1 MKFYRYFSLSL
12 LFLLPMMTIH
22 AQDDIQSQLD
32 SFIAEIAPKDGSA
45 VSARITIGDKTW
57 AAAGGLVDTTQTQA
71 ATPDDRFRIASMSKT
86 WLAVV
91 VMQLAEKGVLK
102 LDDPVTKWLPTDL
115 TSKIANADQATIR
128 QLLTMTSGIP
138 EYLNDDFYAQVGVDT
153 THTWTA
159 EEALPYAY
167 NLPASF
173 APGEGYEYCN
183 SNYLL
188 LQLIVEAATKKPM
201 HQLMRDQIFTP
212 LKLENTYVQVQ
223 EKGAAFVHGYE
234 DFDGDGQIDDVT
246 DYNDGA
252 GLGDGALIS
261 NTADLTRFYQAVFA
275 HNQIL
280 SEASVQEMIDA
291 GKNDNEYGIALE
303 VSEGSHGL
311 QLGHTGSVLGFSG
324 AVYYLPDLD
333 ATVVILYGSQ
343 GLDNAHVDELI
354 EIAAGVRVKGLF
366 YIRIIIM

>member
-1 MKFYRYFSLSL
+1 MKSCRYCFLIL

-32 SFIAEIAPKDGSA
+32 SFIAEIAPSDGPA
-45 VSARITIGDKTW
+45 VSARITIGDQTW
-57 AAAGGLVDTTQTQA
+57 AAAGGLVVTSQSEKA
-71 ATPDDRFRIASMSKT
+71 APDDRFRIASMSKA

-91 VMQLAEKGVLK
+91 VMRLAEKGVLK
-102 LDDPVTKWLPTDL
+102 LNDPVTKWLPTNL
-115 TSKIANADQATIR
+115 TGKIANADQATIR

-138 EYLNDDFYAQVGVDT
+138 EYLNDEFYAQVGQDT
-153 THTWTA
+153 THVWTA
-159 EEALPYAY
+159 EEALTYAY
-167 NLPASF
+167 KLPASF
-173 APGEGYEYCN
+173 APGEGFEYCN
-183 SNYLL
+183 SNYVL
-188 LQLIVEAATKKPM
+188 LQLIVEAATQKPM
-201 HQLMRDQIFTP
+201 YQLMRDQIFTP

-223 EKGAAFVHGYE
+223 EKGAPFVHGYE
-234 DFDGDGQIDDVT
+234 DFDGDGQTDDVT
-246 DYNDGA
+246 NYNDGA

-275 HNQIL
+275 HHEIL
-280 SEASVQEMIDA
+280 SEASVQEIIDA

-343 GLDNAHVDELI
+343 SLDNAHVDKLI
-354 EIAAGVRVKGLF
+354 EIAAGAKKSTE
-366 YIRIIIM
+366 

>member
-1 MKFYRYFSLSL
+1 MKFYQYFLLVL
-12 LFLLPMMTIH
+12 LFVVPMMSIH

-32 SFIAEIAPKDGSA
+32 SFIAEIAPADGPA
-45 VSARITIGDKTW
+45 VSARITMGDQTW
-57 AAAGGLVDTTQTQA
+57 AAAGGLVDTAKSEA
-71 ATPDDRFRIASMSKT
+71 AVPDDRFRIASMSKT
-86 WLAVV
+86 WLAVA
-91 VMQLAEKGVLK
+91 VMQLAEKDALS
-102 LDDPVTKWLPTDL
+102 LDDPVTKWLPDSL

-138 EYLNDDFYAQVGVDT
+138 EYLNEDFYAQVGQDT
-153 THTWTA
+153 THVWTV

-183 SNYLL
+183 TNYLL
-188 LQLIVEAATKKPM
+188 LQLIVEAAAKKPM
-201 HQLMRDQIFTP
+201 HQVMREQIFTP

-223 EKGAAFVHGYE
+223 EKGSPFVHGYE

-252 GLGDGALIS
+252 GLGDGALVS

-275 HNQIL
+275 HHEIL
-280 SEASVQEMIDA
+280 SEASAQEMIDA
-291 GKNDNEYGIALE
+291 GDNDNEYGVGLE
-303 VSEGSHGL
+303 VIDGDNGL
-311 QLGHTGSVLGFSG
+311 QVGHTGSVLGYSG

-343 GLDNAHVDELI
+343 GLDNAHVDKLI
-354 EIAAGVRVKGLF
+354 EIAASVSS
-366 YIRIIIM
+366 

>member
-1 MKFYRYFSLSL
+1 MKFSRCFFFVL
-12 LFLLPMMTIH
+12 LVLTPMMTIH
-22 AQDDIQSQLD
+22 AQDDIQAQLD
-32 SFIAEIAPKDGSA
+32 SFIAEIAPADGAA

-57 AAAGGLVDTTQTQA
+57 AAAGGLVDISQSEK

-91 VMQLAEKGVLK
+91 VMQLAEKDVLS
-102 LDDPVTKWLPTDL
+102 LDDAVTKWLPDDL
-115 TSKIANADQATIR
+115 TSKIVNADQATIR

-138 EYLNDDFYAQVGVDT
+138 EYLNDDFYEQVGVDT
-153 THTWTA
+153 THSWTA
-159 EEALPYAY
+159 EEALTYAY
-167 NLPASF
+167 KLPASF
-173 APGEGYEYCN
+173 APGEGFEYCN
-183 SNYLL
+183 SNYVL
-188 LQLIVEAATKKPM
+188 LQRIVESATKKPM
-201 HQLMRDQIFTP
+201 HQLMREGIFTP

-223 EKGAAFVHGYE
+223 EQGAAFVHGYE

-261 NTADLTRFYQAVFA
+261 NTADLTHFYQSVFA
-275 HNQIL
+275 HHEVL

-311 QLGHTGSVLGFSG
+311 QLGHTGAVLGFTG

-333 ATVVILYGSQ
+333 ATVVILYGSES
-343 GLDNAHVDELI
+343 LDTAHVDKLI
-354 EIAAGVRVKGLF
+354 EIAAGASGSA
-366 YIRIIIM
+366 

>member
-45 VSARITIGDKTW
+45 VSARITIGDQTW
-57 AAAGGLVDTTQTQA
+57 AAVGGLVDTTQSEA
-71 ATPDDRFRIASMSKT
+71 AAPDDRFRIASMSKT
-86 WLAVV
+86 WLGVV
-91 VMQLAEKGVLK
+91 VMQLAEKDVLS
-102 LDDPVTKWLPTDL
+102 LDDPATKWLPSDIPT
-115 TSKIANADQATIR
+115 KIANADQATIR

-138 EYLNDDFYAQVGVDT
+138 EYLNDEFYAQVGNDT

-159 EEALPYAY
+159 EEVLPYAY

-183 SNYLL
+183 TNYIL

-201 HQLMRDQIFTP
+201 HELMRDQIFTP
-212 LKLENTYVQVQ
+212 LKLENTYVQGQ
-223 EKGAAFVHGYE
+223 EKGAPTVHGYE

-246 DYNDGA
+246 DYNDGV

-261 NTADLTRFYQAVFA
+261 NTADLTRFYQGVFT
-275 HNQIL
+275 HHEIL
-280 SEASVQEMIDA
+280 SEKSVQEMIDA
-291 GKNDNEYGIALE
+291 GKNENEYGIGLE
-303 VSEGSHGL
+303 VIEGNNGL
-311 QLGHTGSVLGFSG
+311 QVGHTGSVLGFSG

-343 GLDNAHVDELI
+343 GLDTAHVDKLI
-354 EIAAGVRVKGLF
+354 EIAAGAGN
-366 YIRIIIM
+366 